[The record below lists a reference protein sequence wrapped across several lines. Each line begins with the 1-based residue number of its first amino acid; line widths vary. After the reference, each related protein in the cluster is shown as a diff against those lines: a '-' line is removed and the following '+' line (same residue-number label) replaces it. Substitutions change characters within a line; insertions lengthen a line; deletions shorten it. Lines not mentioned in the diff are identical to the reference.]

1 MFFHVGFST
10 PGTCSYTCRPIN
22 KQIFPCQQ
30 LGFLVEEVWH
40 PKGSPGLIC
49 LLAESCWYAC
59 LGLQT
64 HLWHFQWKF
73 GCSGM
78 GRREQDLQELMTADV
93 SWCVQCPMLNGF
105 QDVSRCFKANFLM
118 SKGFKAGS
126 SWQEKGG
133 KVLQQVCVC
142 VQKMTGRPRDWRGV
156 EEEADLQKSSSNS
169 KSRFHFF

>member
-10 PGTCSYTCRPIN
+10 PGTCWYTCRPIN

-93 SWCVQCPMLNGF
+93 SWCVQCPMLNRF
-105 QDVSRCFKANFLM
+105 QDVSRQTSWCQRVSRLAALGRRKVERCFNRY
-118 SKGFKAGS
+118 
-126 SWQEKGG
+126 
-133 KVLQQVCVC
+133 VCVC
-142 VQKMTGRPRDWRGV
+142 AKDDRSSERLKRRWRRGGP
-156 EEEADLQKSSSNS
+156 AKILK
-169 KSRFHFF
+169 